1 MATNEPLDNKKQLIT
16 LMLQTIEN
24 FVPLET
30 RPAPEGMA
38 IYLYE
43 LKKEILRQDPKF
55 KFINSYNDYIF
66 RILTLLDYL
75 DVSEEY
81 DTESH
86 GKTVHMICRETR
98 DIKRIDPLW
107 KINPTSIIEFIN
119 STLSAS
125 ARKWVKKITIVRK

>member
-1 MATNEPLDNKKQLIT
+1 MAAKEPLDNKRQLVT

-43 LKKEILRQDPKF
+43 LKKEIIRQDPKF
-55 KFINSYNDYIF
+55 KFINPYNDYIF

-75 DVSEEY
+75 DVSKEY

-86 GKTVHMICRETR
+86 GKTVHLICRETR
-98 DIKRIDPLW
+98 DIKRINPLW

-119 STLSAS
+119 STSSAS
-125 ARKWVKKITIVRK
+125 ARK